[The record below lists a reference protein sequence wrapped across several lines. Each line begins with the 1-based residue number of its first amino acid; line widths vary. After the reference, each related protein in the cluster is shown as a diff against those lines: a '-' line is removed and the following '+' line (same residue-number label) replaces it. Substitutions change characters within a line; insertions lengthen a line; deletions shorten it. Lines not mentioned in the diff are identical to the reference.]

1 MTSGDEADMRFKEKS
16 VIVTG
21 GASGIGRAIAEQ
33 FAQEGATVIVADIDR
48 ESTQDTV
55 EAISARG
62 GRALPVNVDV
72 SNPGSVQQMID
83 TTVDA
88 NGRLDVIVNSAAV
101 PSVSKII
108 DISFETWNKVLN
120 INLTGT
126 FLCAQA
132 AARCMVDAGGG
143 RIINLASVNG
153 QRAITGR
160 GAYTAAKGGVIMLT
174 KIMAAELGPENI
186 TVNAVAPGPVDTP
199 MVKEMHSA
207 STREAWYRALPIKRY
222 AQPDEVANATLFLAS
237 SEAGYITGHIL
248 NVDGGFDAT
257 GLLFEL

>member
-1 MTSGDEADMRFKEKS
+1 MRFKEKS

-33 FAQEGATVIVADIDR
+33 FAQEGATVVVADINR

-72 SNPGSVQQMID
+72 SDPKSVQEMVD

-88 NGRLDVIVNSAAV
+88 NGGLDVIVNSAAV

-160 GAYTAAKGGVIMLT
+160 GAYTAAKGGIIMLT
-174 KIMAAELGPENI
+174 RIMAAELGPENI
-186 TVNAVAPGPVDTP
+186 TVNAIAPGPVDTP
-199 MVKEMHSA
+199 MVKEMHTA

-222 AQPDEVANATLFLAS
+222 AKPQEVAYATLFLAS
-237 SEAGYITGHIL
+237 DGARYITGHVL

>member
-1 MTSGDEADMRFKEKS
+1 MRFKEKS
-16 VIVTG
+16 IIVTG

-33 FAQEGATVIVADIDR
+33 FAQEGATVIVADINR

-62 GRALPVNVDV
+62 GRALPINVDV
-72 SNPGSVQQMID
+72 SNPKSVQEMVD

-132 AARCMVDAGGG
+132 AARYMVDAGGG
-143 RIINLASVNG
+143 SIINLASVNG

-186 TVNAVAPGPVDTP
+186 TVNAIAPGPVDTP
-199 MVKEMHSA
+199 MVNEMHTA

-222 AQPDEVANATLFLAS
+222 AKPQEVADATLFLAS
-237 SEAGYITGHIL
+237 NEARYITGHVL

>member
-1 MTSGDEADMRFKEKS
+1 MRFKEKS

-33 FAQEGATVIVADIDR
+33 FAQEGATVVVADINR
-48 ESTQDTV
+48 ESTQDAV

-72 SNPGSVQQMID
+72 SNPKSVQEMVD

-88 NGRLDVIVNSAAV
+88 NGRLDIIVNSAAV

-108 DISFETWNKVLN
+108 DISFETWNKVIN

-132 AARCMVDAGGG
+132 AARCMVDAGSG

-174 KIMAAELGPENI
+174 RIMAAELGPENI
-186 TVNAVAPGPVDTP
+186 TVNAIAPGPVDTA
-199 MVKEMHSA
+199 MVEEMHTA
-207 STREAWYRALPIKRY
+207 ATREAWYRALPIKRY
-222 AQPDEVANATLFLAS
+222 AKPQEVADATLFLAS
-237 SEAGYITGHIL
+237 DEARYITGHVL

>member
-1 MTSGDEADMRFKEKS
+1 MRFKEKS
-16 VIVTG
+16 IIVTG

-33 FAQEGATVIVADIDR
+33 FAQEGATVIIADINR
-48 ESTQDTV
+48 ESAQDTV
-55 EAISARG
+55 DAISARG
-62 GRALPVNVDV
+62 GRALPVYVDV
-72 SNPGSVQQMID
+72 SDPESVQEMVD
-83 TTVDA
+83 TTVDT
-88 NGRLDVIVNSAAV
+88 NDGLDVMVNSAAV
-101 PSVSKII
+101 PSLSKII
-108 DISFETWNKVLN
+108 DLSFEAWNKVLN

-132 AARCMVDAGGG
+132 AARRMVDAGGG

-186 TVNAVAPGPVDTP
+186 TVNAIAPGPVDTP
-199 MVKEMHSA
+199 MVKEMHTA

-222 AQPDEVANATLFLAS
+222 AKPQEVADATLFLAS
-237 SEAGYITGHIL
+237 DEARYITGHVL

>member
-1 MTSGDEADMRFKEKS
+1 MRFKEKS

-72 SNPGSVQQMID
+72 SNPRSVQEMID

-174 KIMAAELGPENI
+174 RIMAAELGPENI
-186 TVNAVAPGPVDTP
+186 TVNAIAPGPVDTP
-199 MVKEMHSA
+199 MVKEMHTA

-222 AQPDEVANATLFLAS
+222 AQPGEVANATLFLAS

>member
-1 MTSGDEADMRFKEKS
+1 MKLGNEASMRFKEKS

-72 SNPGSVQQMID
+72 SNPKSVQEMID

-108 DISFETWNKVLN
+108 DISFETWNKVLS

-174 KIMAAELGPENI
+174 RIMAAELGPENI
-186 TVNAVAPGPVDTP
+186 TVNAIAPGPVDTP
-199 MVKEMHSA
+199 MVKEMHTA

-222 AQPDEVANATLFLAS
+222 AQPGEVANATLFLAS

>member
-72 SNPGSVQQMID
+72 SNPRSVQEMID

-108 DISFETWNKVLN
+108 DISFETWNKVLS

-174 KIMAAELGPENI
+174 RIMAAELGPENI
-186 TVNAVAPGPVDTP
+186 TVNAIAPGPVDTP
-199 MVKEMHSA
+199 MVKEMHTA

-222 AQPDEVANATLFLAS
+222 AQPGEVANATLFLAS

>member
-72 SNPGSVQQMID
+72 SNPRSVQEMID

-174 KIMAAELGPENI
+174 RIMAAELGPENI
-186 TVNAVAPGPVDTP
+186 TVNAIAPGPVDTP

-222 AQPDEVANATLFLAS
+222 AQPGEVANATLFLAS

>member
-1 MTSGDEADMRFKEKS
+1 MKSGDEAGMRFEEKS

-33 FAQEGATVIVADIDR
+33 FAQEGATVVVADINR

-72 SNPGSVQQMID
+72 SNPKSVQEMVD

-186 TVNAVAPGPVDTP
+186 TVNAIAPGPVDTP
-199 MVKEMHSA
+199 MANEMHTT

-222 AQPDEVANATLFLAS
+222 AKPQEVADATLFLAS
-237 SEAGYITGHIL
+237 DEARYITGHVL